1 MNTAE
6 RLEMLD
12 WLLHLEDNTIIEKLR
27 ELKAGAKLYP
37 QDDTVGHTVLGEPLT
52 REQYYTKLERGEK
65 DIDEGRYMTDE
76 ELRNDMKNW

>member
-12 WLLHLEDNTIIEKLR
+12 WLIHLKDTAIIEKLR
-27 ELKAGAKLYP
+27 ELKAGTKPYP
-37 QDDTVGHTVLGEPLT
+37 QDETVGYTVLGEPLT

-65 DIDEGRYMTDE
+65 DIDEGRYMTDR
-76 ELRNDMKNW
+76 ELQNDMKNW